1 MWVYRHTQSGALV
14 RWGLGIGAAFA
25 LLILVPMARSGTAA
39 ALIPAIVLVALG
51 VGVWLFG
58 ALTVEVSDERV
69 AVWFGPGWIRKTIP
83 IATVRAVESVRN
95 RWYWGW
101 GIRLTPHGWMYNV
114 SGLDAVELSLDGGKR
129 FRIGTDEPGRLEYA
143 IRQVLRSRA

>member
-14 RWGLGIGAAFA
+14 RWGLGGGAAIA
-25 LLILVPMARSGTAA
+25 LVALVPMAPSGAAA
-39 ALIPAIVLVALG
+39 ALIPAIVLVALA
-51 VGVWLFG
+51 VAVWLFG
-58 ALTVEVSDERV
+58 SLTVEVSTERI

-83 IATVRAVESVRN
+83 VENVQDVKSVRN

-114 SGLDAVELSLDGGKR
+114 SGLDGVELSLDGGKR
-129 FRIGTDEPGRLEYA
+129 FRIGTDEPGRLEAA
-143 IRQVLRSRA
+143 IRQVMRADS